1 VTTTTTRP
9 PRPAPNRRKIAPAP
23 SRSVPARSRRPVRPS
38 GGHPRTGV
46 RTRNRVV
53 GVLAFVVLLFAIV
66 VGRMAQL
73 QLFDRQRYTA
83 LGASQRVR
91 PVVLPA
97 ERGSLFDRNGA
108 DLALSVPQHTV
119 WADPRLVSDPQRE
132 ADALAPVLSVDRDV
146 LLRALTTPNK
156 QFVYLARQVDDT
168 TTQKVK
174 DLKLDGVE
182 LLDESKRFN
191 PSGDLARS
199 VLGSVNIDNVGRA
212 GLEQQ
217 YDGTMTGT
225 PGQLVLEQD
234 PNGRTIAEGEHHLTP
249 AQPGDDLVLTVD
261 TAMQFETE
269 RALSDQ
275 IVKMGAK
282 GGMAIVSNP
291 KTGEILAIA
300 NMDRPNGT
308 GTPVA
313 STNNRALTTVFEP
326 GSASKVITMAAALE
340 EGVVPPDATL
350 TVPDHL
356 KVADATFTDH
366 DPHPTETM
374 SLTDILANSSNIGTI
389 MLGQKLGAER
399 IDSYQRKFGFGQTTA
414 LNFPNESAGLML
426 PLKSWSGT
434 SIGTIP
440 IGQGVAVTATQMLD
454 AFNVIANGGVYVDPK
469 LVLATVGKDGT
480 RHPTPPSSSHRVV
493 STQTAAEVRDMMEQV
508 VISGTGTQ
516 AAIDGY
522 TVAGK
527 TGTARKP
534 QPNGGYQDA
543 AGNYHYVTTFAGF
556 VPAEDPQLSAIV
568 VLDEPTATI
577 FASGASAPVFS
588 RIASYALRRFHI
600 PPPGIT
606 LAPTVPAPTHPNPAG
621 ATQANDVTG
630 TVPPTTSTTVPPK
643 STTTSTTTPP
653 KSKKKPGG

>member
-1 VTTTTTRP
+1 M
-9 PRPAPNRRKIAPAP
+9 
-23 SRSVPARSRRPVRPS
+23 
-38 GGHPRTGV
+38 
-46 RTRNRVV
+46 
-53 GVLAFVVLLFAIV
+53 LLFAIV

>member
-1 VTTTTTRP
+1 M
-9 PRPAPNRRKIAPAP
+9 
-23 SRSVPARSRRPVRPS
+23 
-38 GGHPRTGV
+38 
-46 RTRNRVV
+46 
-53 GVLAFVVLLFAIV
+53 LAVVVLLFVVV
-66 VGRMAQL
+66 VGRLAQL
-73 QLFDRQRYTA
+73 QLVDGQRYA
-83 LGASQRVR
+83 AFGASQRVR

-97 ERGSLFDRNGA
+97 ERGSVFDRDGA

-132 ADALAPVLSVDRDV
+132 ADSLAPVLGVDRDV
-146 LLRALTTPNK
+146 LLRLLTTPDK
-156 QFVYLARQVDDT
+156 EFVYLARQVDDA

-174 DLKLDGVE
+174 DLKLDGIE
-182 LLDESKRFN
+182 FLAESKRFN

-199 VLGSVNIDNVGRA
+199 VIGSVNLDNVGRA

-217 YDGTMTGT
+217 YESTLLGT
-225 PGQLVLEQD
+225 PGELVLEQD
-234 PNGRTIAEGEHHLTP
+234 PSGHTIAEGDHHLTP
-249 AQPGDDLVLTVD
+249 ALPGDDLILTID

-282 GGMAIVSNP
+282 GGIAIVSNP
-291 KTGEILAIA
+291 KTGEILAMA
-300 NMDRPNGT
+300 TMDRPDGK

-313 STNNRALTTVFEP
+313 SSNNRALTAAFEP

-340 EGVVPPDATL
+340 ENTVQADTTMV
-350 TVPDHL
+350 VPDHL
-356 KVADATFTDH
+356 KVADGTFTDH

-399 IDSYQRKFGFGQTTA
+399 IDEYQRKFGYGSTTA
-414 LNFPNESAGLML
+414 LNFPNESQGLML
-426 PLKSWSGT
+426 PLKNWSGT

-440 IGQGVAVTATQMLD
+440 IGQGVAVTALQMLE
-454 AFNVIANGGVYVDPK
+454 AYNVIANGGLYVDPK

-480 RHPTPPSSSHRVV
+480 RTDTPPSGSRRVV

-508 VISGTGTQ
+508 VKAGTGTE

-527 TGTARKP
+527 TGTARIP
-534 QPNGGYQDA
+534 QPGGGYQDA
-543 AGNYHYVTTFAGF
+543 AGNYHYEATFAGF
-556 VPAEDPQLSAIV
+556 VPAEDPQLSVIV

-588 RIASYALRRFHI
+588 RIAAYALRRFQI

-606 LAPTVPAPTHPNPAG
+606 LAPTVPAPTHVN
-621 ATQANDVTG
+621 TSQINDVTG
-630 TVPPTTSTTVPPK
+630 GTPKPPPSTAPA
-643 STTTSTTTPP
+643 STTTTTAPR
-653 KSKKKPGG
+653 KPGG